1 MADLKQLFHSPEEL
15 SNEELVLIKRKVMLM
30 NQTPY
35 YGMLF
40 GVAGAACFETLFF
53 RRNPTL
59 LRLAVGAAVGYSV
72 GGLAASSVTR
82 SALGPARKFDVDI
95 MFAHEARQQRK
106 VMNLAGY
113 GQNYISRGHTELDR
127 SFDKPY

>member
-40 GVAGAACFETLFF
+40 GLPKVTYPRAAQRETIQ
-53 RRNPTL
+53 T
-59 LRLAVGAAVGYSV
+59 RL
-72 GGLAASSVTR
+72 
-82 SALGPARKFDVDI
+82 
-95 MFAHEARQQRK
+95 
-106 VMNLAGY
+106 
-113 GQNYISRGHTELDR
+113 
-127 SFDKPY
+127 